1 MTVKEA
7 KESLY
12 SLIEA
17 LNECCDENS
26 EFVLNVYDNFGSY
39 YRGDFDDWSLDT
51 TTEIISL
58 NIE

>member
-7 KESLY
+7 KELLY
-12 SLIEA
+12 GLIET
-17 LNECCDENS
+17 LNECDENS
-26 EFVLNVYDNFGSY
+26 EFVLDVYDKFGSY
-39 YRGDFDDWSLDT
+39 YRGHLDDWFLDT

>member
-17 LNECCDENS
+17 LNKCDENS
-26 EFVLNVYDNFGSY
+26 EFVLDVYDNFGSY
-39 YRGDFDDWSLDT
+39 YRGHFDDWLLDT

>member
-12 SLIEA
+12 SLIDA
-17 LNECCDENS
+17 LNECDENS
-26 EFVLNVYDNFGSY
+26 EFVLDVYDNFGSY
-39 YRGDFDDWSLDT
+39 YRGHFDDWSLDT

>member
-1 MTVKEA
+1 MTVKDA

-17 LNECCDENS
+17 LNKCDENS
-26 EFVLNVYDNFGSY
+26 EFVLDVYDNFGSY
-39 YRGDFDDWSLDT
+39 YRGHFDDWLLDT

>member
-17 LNECCDENS
+17 LNKCDENS
-26 EFVLNVYDNFGSY
+26 EFVLDVYDNFGSY
-39 YRGDFDDWSLDT
+39 YYRGHFDDWFLDT

>member
-7 KESLY
+7 KELFSG
-12 SLIEA
+12 LIET
-17 LNECCDENS
+17 LNECDENS
-26 EFVLNVYDNFGSY
+26 EFVLDVYDNFGSY
-39 YRGDFDDWSLDT
+39 YRGHLENWFFDT

>member
-17 LNECCDENS
+17 LNECDENS
-26 EFVLNVYDNFGSY
+26 EFVLNVYDNLDSY
-39 YRGDFDDWSLDT
+39 YRGCFDDWLLDT

>member
-17 LNECCDENS
+17 LNKCDENS
-26 EFVLNVYDNFGSY
+26 EFVLDVYDNFGSY
-39 YRGDFDDWSLDT
+39 YRGNFDDWLLDT

>member
-7 KESLY
+7 KELLY
-12 SLIEA
+12 GLIET
-17 LNECCDENS
+17 LNECDENS
-26 EFVLNVYDNFGSY
+26 EFVLDVYDNFGSY
-39 YRGDFDDWSLDT
+39 YRGHLDDWFFDT

>member
-17 LNECCDENS
+17 LNECDENS
-26 EFVLNVYDNFGSY
+26 EFVMNVYDNVSSY
-39 YRGDFDDWSLDT
+39 YRGHFDDWMLDSRT
-51 TTEIISL
+51 DKIVLT
-58 NIE
+58 IE